1 MTRKYWPKTY
11 WPKTYWQ
18 KHIVKNILW
27 RNILWKN
34 ILVPKHITVGC
45 RIIRMDLGFDNNQR
59 IKEASYTECQIIMSK
74 IYQLWMVFCCHQ
86 KIVIKAS
93 KMSSN
98 ELSNITS
105 QCVDYGQKCSNNL
118 AAYCVLWLTYPG
130 YTFHKQR
137 DKMILEITTYQAY

>member
-59 IKEASYTECQIIMSK
+59 IKEASYTECKIIMSK
-74 IYQLWMVFCCHQ
+74 IYQLWMDFCCHH

-93 KMSSN
+93 KN
-98 ELSNITS
+98 VFQWTI
-105 QCVDYGQKCSNNL
+105 K
-118 AAYCVLWLTYPG
+118 
-130 YTFHKQR
+130 YTFSMCWLWSKPMFNQNIAI
-137 DKMILEITTYQAY
+137 ILQPIVLCYLLIQGTHLISSEAR